1 MIAGGLRRSSQ
12 NVSFPAMS
20 DTDIRGLCP
29 PKFELVRDAFIGNFR
44 DGGEL
49 GARFTLTVEGEVVVD
64 LIGGHADRA
73 RQTPFAE
80 DTLCPIFSTT
90 KAVTALMIARLVDA
104 GKLDYEQT
112 VASVWPDFGQ
122 AGKGAITVGQAMSH
136 QAGLSGITRPIDPTL
151 WFDWDAICAILAEQ
165 APIWP
170 PGTQG
175 GYHPVTI
182 GYIAGE
188 VFRRIDGR
196 TVGRALREDIAGPL
210 GLDLWISLPDSEAP
224 RVAEIK
230 KPRELPKFGAMT
242 PALEAAF
249 LTKWAAPGGK
259 HSDEWRRIEIPSANG
274 HATAEALA
282 RLMSALAGD
291 GELDGRHILSP
302 HARGLASKERVVGQD
317 LVLPAVVSWGA
328 GFMRN
333 APNFIYGPGDE
344 TFGHSGR
351 GGSCAFADPA
361 ARVAGAYVMNAES
374 AHLMGDPRP
383 RRLIDAAYGCL

>member
-1 MIAGGLRRSSQ
+1 
-12 NVSFPAMS
+12 MS
-20 DTDIRGLCP
+20 DTDIHGLCL
-29 PKFELVRDAFIGNFR
+29 PKFEPVREAFAANFL

-49 GARFTLTVEGEVVVD
+49 GARFVFTVEGEIVVD
-64 LIGGHADRA
+64 LMGGHADRA
-73 RQTPFAE
+73 RETPFVE
-80 DTLCPIFSTT
+80 TTLCPIFSTT
-90 KAVTALMIARLVDA
+90 KALTALMIARLVDA

-112 VASVWPDFGQ
+112 VASIWPQFAQ

-136 QAGLSGITRPIDPTL
+136 QAGLSGITRPIEPTL

-170 PGTQG
+170 PGSQG

-188 VFRRIDGR
+188 IFRRIDGR
-196 TVGRALREDIAGPL
+196 TVGTALREDIARPL
-210 GLDLWISLPDSEAP
+210 GLDLWIGLPVSEGG

-230 KPRELPKFGAMT
+230 KPREMPRFGPVN

-249 LTKWAAPGGK
+249 LTKWAAPAGK
-259 HSDEWRRIEIPSANG
+259 HAEEWRRIEIPSANG
-274 HATAEALA
+274 HATAQALA
-282 RLMSALAGD
+282 RLMSALACD

-302 HARGLASKERVVGQD
+302 DARGLASRARVLGQD
-317 LVLPAVVSWGA
+317 LVLPAVVGWGA

-333 APNFIYGPGDE
+333 DPNFIYGPGAE

-361 ARVAGAYVMNAES
+361 ARVSGAYVMNAES
-374 AHLMGDPRP
+374 SHLMGDPRP
-383 RRLIDAAYGCL
+383 RRLIDAAYECL